1 MIADHDAVL
10 FDLDGVIFT
19 GSVAV
24 PHAVASVER
33 LRSQGIRCAFVTNNA
48 SRTPREIAEHL
59 GTFGLLVDPKDV
71 VTSPQVAVRELGR
84 FIAALD
90 RVLVVGGTGLRE
102 EVSSAGYRI
111 VAGAAE
117 EPMAVIQ
124 GFAPTVAW
132 TDLAEASFAIAAGAA
147 WIGTNPDTTFPTE
160 RGLAPGNGSLI
171 RAVATAVGREPDF
184 VAGKPDPALFHLAAA
199 RLGAQ
204 RPLVVGDRL
213 DTDIAGGQRAGMRT
227 ALVLTGVT
235 SVVTE
240 ADPKP
245 DAVLRDLRDLFT
257 DPEQ

>member
-33 LRSQGIRCAFVTNNA
+33 LRAQGIRCAFVTNNA

-59 GTFGLLVDPKDV
+59 GTFGLAVHPADV

-84 FIAALD
+84 FIAPHD

-111 VAGAAE
+111 VADAAE
-117 EPMAVIQ
+117 HPTAVIQ
-124 GFAPTVAW
+124 GFAPTVGW

-147 WIGTNPDTTFPTE
+147 WIATNPDTTFPTE
-160 RGLAPGNGSLI
+160 RGLAPGNGSLV

-184 VAGKPDPALFHLAAA
+184 VAGKPDPALFHLAAS
-199 RLGAQ
+199 RLHAQ

-213 DTDIAGGQRAGMRT
+213 DTDIAGGISAGMRT

-240 ADPKP
+240 SDPQP
-245 DAVLRDLRDLFT
+245 DAVLRDLRDLFI
-257 DPEQ
+257 DLEQ